1 MIRVLMLSTV
11 FVALNFAAPVGAQT
25 TDANTVRE
33 AVPAQKQIIVANSP
47 EDVALQEDI
56 RKIRAYNAYV
66 NSRVGI
72 SEPADVAPLRVNQKI
87 ELYETPAVQTPQASS
102 VPNQALQHTIA
113 EGDTLY
119 GLARGRCIGVAD
131 IQNLNN
137 LEGANIR
144 LGQLI
149 TLPAS
154 QCAQT
159 AMHAEIARKD
169 FVRKVMPVPTS
180 IDIAETQNY
189 AVLPKD
195 SLYSIGKYY
204 CLSAGEL
211 AKHNGI
217 DADKSIQPGQILRL
231 PRAAC
236 TK

>member
-1 MIRVLMLSTV
+1 MIRVLMLSTGI
-11 FVALNFAAPVGAQT
+11 VALNFAMPVGAQT
-25 TDANTVRE
+25 TDVNVVRE

-47 EDVALQEDI
+47 EDSALREEI

-72 SEPADVAPLRVNQKI
+72 SEPSGVRQKI
-87 ELYETPAVQTPQASS
+87 ELYATPTMQAPTGQTPQAPS
-102 VPNQALQHTIA
+102 VPSQMLQHTIT

-119 GLARGRCIGVAD
+119 SLARARCITVAD
-131 IQNLNN
+131 IQSRNT

-159 AMHAEIARKD
+159 AMHSEISRKD
-169 FVRKVMPVPTS
+169 YVRKVMPVPTS
-180 IDIAETQNY
+180 INIAETQNY

-217 DADKSIQPGQILRL
+217 DADKAIQPGQILRL
-231 PRAAC
+231 PRTAC